1 LQNHTS
7 LGVLMRQSRES
18 SSDKRIKVMRIIARM
33 NVGGPAVQVSGLM
46 RGLSPTDF
54 NHRLYT
60 GYCAEDEADY
70 IKDQAPDVQAIQL
83 DGLGRKVNPRAD
95 FLILF
100 RLIKEIREFKPD
112 IIHTHTAKAGVI
124 GRLASILS
132 FHPSKR
138 VHTFHGHLLSGYF
151 DPLVTK
157 LVILIEKILALKT
170 NILVS
175 VGGKVRDELLAK
187 KIGKLTKYRIF
198 PPGLALKEIVSR
210 ESALKILGLE
220 SDFVYISF
228 IGRVTQIKRPD
239 RFLDTVEIVAKQN
252 KNVKFLVAGG
262 GDLLEECKKSAHE
275 RSLPV
280 LFLGWRSDIENIL
293 STSDIV
299 VLTSDNEGTPISLI
313 QAGLA
318 GKPTVSTNVGSVK
331 EIVLDGKTGLITEL
345 TPKSLAEA
353 ISYLADDDVL
363 RKNFGSAANVHA
375 HANYGVDRLVE
386 DHSQLYKELISNPKP

>member
-1 LQNHTS
+1 
-7 LGVLMRQSRES
+7 MRQSRVS
-18 SSDKRIKVMRIIARM
+18 NSDKRIKVMRIIARM

-46 RGLSPTDF
+46 RGLSSTDF

-70 IKDQAPDVQAIQL
+70 IKEQAPDVQAIQL

-100 RLIKEIREFKPD
+100 KLIKEIRTFKPD

-132 FHPSKR
+132 LYPSKR

-151 DPLVTK
+151 DPLVTR
-157 LVILIEKILALKT
+157 LVIVIEKMLAVKT

-175 VGGKVRDELLAK
+175 VGEKVRDELLAK
-187 KIGKLTKYRIF
+187 KIGKFSKYRIF
-198 PPGLALKEIVSR
+198 PPGLALNELVSR

-239 RFLDTVEIVAKQN
+239 RFLDVVEIIAKQN
-252 KNVKFLVAGG
+252 TNIKFLVAGG
-262 GDLLEECKKSAHE
+262 GDLLDECIKVAVE
-275 RSLPV
+275 RGLPV
-280 LFLGWRSDIENIL
+280 QFLGWRSDIENIL
-293 STSDIV
+293 SASDIV

-331 EIVLDGKTGLITEL
+331 EIVLDGKTGFVTNL
-345 TPKSLAEA
+345 TSESLATA
-353 ISYLADDDVL
+353 ISSLANDDVL
-363 RKNFGSAANVHA
+363 RKKFGSAASLHT
-375 HANYGVDRLVE
+375 HANYGVDRLVK
-386 DHSQLYKELISNPKP
+386 DHSQLYKELISNPKL

>member
-1 LQNHTS
+1 
-7 LGVLMRQSRES
+7 MRQSRES
-18 SSDKRIKVMRIIARM
+18 NSDKRIKVMRIIARM

-46 RGLSPTDF
+46 RGLSATDF
-54 NHRLYT
+54 DHRLYT
-60 GYCAEDEADY
+60 GYCAQDEADY
-70 IKDQAPDVQAIQL
+70 VKEQAPDVQAIQL

-100 RLIKEIREFKPD
+100 QLIKEIRTFKPD
-112 IIHTHTAKAGVI
+112 VIHTHTAKAGVI

-132 FHPSKR
+132 LHPSKL

-151 DPLVTK
+151 NPLITN
-157 LVILIEKILALKT
+157 LVIFIEKILALKT

-175 VGGKVRDELLAK
+175 VGEKVRDELLAK
-187 KIGKLTKYRIF
+187 NIGKFSKYRIF
-198 PPGLALKEIVSR
+198 PPGLALKELVDR

-220 SDFVYISF
+220 SNFLYISF

-239 RFLDTVEIVAKQN
+239 RFLDMVEIIAKQN
-252 KNVKFLVAGG
+252 TNIRFLVAGG
-262 GDLLEECKKSAHE
+262 GDLLDECMKSAKQ

-280 LFLGWRSDIENIL
+280 VFLGWRSDIENVL
-293 STSDIV
+293 SASDIV

-331 EIVLDGKTGLITEL
+331 EIVLDGKTGFVTEL
-345 TPKSLAEA
+345 TAESLAKSITSLINDE
-353 ISYLADDDVL
+353 VV
-363 RKNFGSAANVHA
+363 RNNFGAVAKVHT
-375 HANYGVDRLVE
+375 HMNYGVERLVK
-386 DHSQLYKELISNPKP
+386 DHSLLYKEITSNLKP

>member
-1 LQNHTS
+1 
-7 LGVLMRQSRES
+7 MRQSRVS
-18 SSDKRIKVMRIIARM
+18 NSDKRIKVMRIIARM

-46 RGLSPTDF
+46 RGLSSTDF

-70 IKDQAPDVQAIQL
+70 IKEQAPDVQAIQL

-100 RLIKEIREFKPD
+100 KLIKEIRTFKPD
-112 IIHTHTAKAGVI
+112 VIHTHTAKAGVI

-132 FHPSKR
+132 LYPSKR

-151 DPLVTK
+151 DPLVTR
-157 LVILIEKILALKT
+157 LVILVEKILGVKT

-175 VGGKVRDELLAK
+175 VGEKVRDELLAK
-187 KIGKLTKYRIF
+187 KIGKFSKYRIF
-198 PPGLALKEIVSR
+198 PPGLALNELVSR

-239 RFLDTVEIVAKQN
+239 RFLDVVEIIAKQTTN
-252 KNVKFLVAGG
+252 IKFLVAGG
-262 GDLLEECKKSAHE
+262 GDLLDECMKSAKE

-280 LFLGWRSDIENIL
+280 QFLGWRSDIEIIL
-293 STSDIV
+293 SASDIV

-331 EIVLDGKTGLITEL
+331 EIVLDGKTGFITEL
-345 TPKSLAEA
+345 NPESLATA
-353 ISYLADDDVL
+353 ISSLVKDDVL
-363 RKNFGSAANVHA
+363 RKKFGSAASMHT
-375 HANYGVDRLVE
+375 HANYGVDRLVK
-386 DHSQLYKELISNPKP
+386 DHSQLYKELISNPKL

>member
-1 LQNHTS
+1 
-7 LGVLMRQSRES
+7 MRQSRVS
-18 SSDKRIKVMRIIARM
+18 NSDKRIKVMRIIARM

-46 RGLSPTDF
+46 RGLSSTDF

-70 IKDQAPDVQAIQL
+70 IKEQAPDVQAIQL

-100 RLIKEIREFKPD
+100 KLVKEIRTFKPD
-112 IIHTHTAKAGVI
+112 VIHTHTAKAGVI

-132 FHPSKR
+132 LHPSKR

-151 DPLVTK
+151 DPLVTR
-157 LVILIEKILALKT
+157 LVVLVEKILAVKT

-175 VGGKVRDELLAK
+175 VGEKVRDELLAK
-187 KIGKLTKYRIF
+187 KIGKFSKYRIF
-198 PPGLALKEIVSR
+198 PPGLELNELVSR

-239 RFLDTVEIVAKQN
+239 RFLDVVEIIAKQDTN
-252 KNVKFLVAGG
+252 IKFLVAGG
-262 GDLLEECKKSAHE
+262 GDLLGECMKSAMG
-275 RSLPV
+275 RNLPV
-280 LFLGWRSDIENIL
+280 QFLGWRSDIENIL
-293 STSDIV
+293 SASDIV

-331 EIVLDGKTGLITEL
+331 EIVLDGKTGFVTEL
-345 TPKSLAEA
+345 NPESLATA
-353 ISYLADDDVL
+353 ISSLVKDDVL
-363 RKNFGSAANVHA
+363 RMKFGSAASMHT
-375 HANYGVDRLVE
+375 HANYGVDRLVK
-386 DHSQLYKELISNPKP
+386 DHSQLYKELISNPKL

>member
-1 LQNHTS
+1 
-7 LGVLMRQSRES
+7 MRQSRES

-46 RGLSPTDF
+46 RGLSPNDF

-132 FHPSKR
+132 LHPSKR

-151 DPLVTK
+151 GPLVTK
-157 LVILIEKILALKT
+157 LVILVEKILALKT

-175 VGGKVRDELLAK
+175 VGRKVRDELLAK
-187 KIGKLTKYRIF
+187 KIGKLSKYRIF
-198 PPGLALKEIVSR
+198 PPGLALKALVSR
-210 ESALKILGLE
+210 ENALKILDLE
-220 SDFVYISF
+220 SDFVYVSF

-239 RFLDTVEIVAKQN
+239 RFLDMVEIVTKQN

-293 STSDIV
+293 STSDVV

-318 GKPTVSTNVGSVK
+318 GKPTVATNVGSVK

-345 TPKSLAEA
+345 TPESLAIAVSSLAE
-353 ISYLADDDVL
+353 DDVL
-363 RKNFGSAANVHA
+363 RKNFGSAASVHTN
-375 HANYGVDRLVE
+375 ANYGVDRFVK
-386 DHSQLYKELISNPKP
+386 DHSELYKELISNPKP

>member
-1 LQNHTS
+1 
-7 LGVLMRQSRES
+7 MRQSRES
-18 SSDKRIKVMRIIARM
+18 NSDKRIKVMRIIARM

-70 IKDQAPDVQAIQL
+70 IKEQAPDVQAIQL

-100 RLIKEIREFKPD
+100 RLIKEIRNFKPD
-112 IIHTHTAKAGVI
+112 LIHTHTAKAGVI
-124 GRLASILS
+124 GRLASICS
-132 FHPSKR
+132 FHPSVR

-151 DPLVTK
+151 SS
-157 LVILIEKILALKT
+157 VITGVVVFIEKILAFKT
-170 NILVS
+170 HILVS
-175 VGGKVRDELLAK
+175 VGAKVRDELLAK
-187 KIGKLTKYRIF
+187 KIGTFSKYRIF
-198 PPGLALKEIVSR
+198 PPGLALKELVDH

-220 SDFVYISF
+220 PNFLYISF

-239 RFLDTVEIVAKQN
+239 RFLDMVEIIAKQSTN
-252 KNVKFLVAGG
+252 IKFLVAGG
-262 GDLLEECKKSAHE
+262 GDLLDECMKSAKQ
-275 RSLPV
+275 RGLPV
-280 LFLGWRSDIENIL
+280 VFLGWRSDIENIL
-293 STSDIV
+293 SASDIV

-331 EIVLDGKTGLITEL
+331 EIVLDGKTGFITEL
-345 TPKSLAEA
+345 TPDSIAKAITSLINDEV
-353 ISYLADDDVL
+353 I
-363 RKNFGSAANVHA
+363 RKNFGAAANVHT
-375 HANYGVDRLVE
+375 HANYGVERLVK
-386 DHSQLYKELISNPKP
+386 DHSLLYKEITSNLKP

>member
-1 LQNHTS
+1 
-7 LGVLMRQSRES
+7 MRQSRVS
-18 SSDKRIKVMRIIARM
+18 NSDKRIKVMRIIARM

-46 RGLSPTDF
+46 RGLSSTDF

-70 IKDQAPDVQAIQL
+70 IKEQAPDVQAIQL

-100 RLIKEIREFKPD
+100 KLIKEIRTFKPD

-132 FHPSKR
+132 LYPSKR

-151 DPLVTK
+151 DSLVTR
-157 LVILIEKILALKT
+157 LVIVIEKMLAVKT

-175 VGGKVRDELLAK
+175 VGEKVRDELLAK
-187 KIGKLTKYRIF
+187 KIGKFSKYRIF
-198 PPGLALKEIVSR
+198 PPGLALNELVSH
-210 ESALKILGLE
+210 ESALNILGLE

-239 RFLDTVEIVAKQN
+239 RFLDVVEIIAKQN
-252 KNVKFLVAGG
+252 ANVKFLVAGG
-262 GDLLEECKKSAHE
+262 GDLLDECMKSAKK

-280 LFLGWRSDIENIL
+280 QFLGWRSDIENIL
-293 STSDIV
+293 SASDIV

-331 EIVLDGKTGLITEL
+331 EIVLDGKTGFVTEL
-345 TPKSLAEA
+345 NPESLATA
-353 ISYLADDDVL
+353 ISSLVKDDVL
-363 RKNFGSAANVHA
+363 RKKFGSAASLHA
-375 HANYGVDRLVE
+375 HANYGVDRLVK

>member
-1 LQNHTS
+1 
-7 LGVLMRQSRES
+7 MRQYRES

-33 NVGGPAVQVSGLM
+33 NIGGPAVQVSGLM
-46 RGLSPTDF
+46 RGLSSTDF

-60 GYCAEDEADY
+60 GYCAEDESDY

-100 RLIKEIREFKPD
+100 RLIKEIRDFKPD

-132 FHPSKR
+132 LHPSKR

-157 LVILIEKILALKT
+157 LVILIERILALKT

-187 KIGKLTKYRIF
+187 KIGKLSKYRIF
-198 PPGLALKEIVSR
+198 PPGLALKELVSR

-220 SDFVYISF
+220 SDFVYIPF

-239 RFLDTVEIVAKQN
+239 RLLDMVEIVTKQN
-252 KNVKFLVAGG
+252 KNLKFLVAGG
-262 GDLLEECKKSAHE
+262 GDMLEECKKSARE

-345 TPKSLAEA
+345 TPESLAMA
-353 ISYLADDDVL
+353 ISSLADDEVL
-363 RKNFGSAANVHA
+363 RKRFGLAASVHT
-375 HANYGVDRLVE
+375 HANYGVDRLVS
-386 DHSQLYKELISNPKP
+386 DHSELYKELSSNPKP

>member
-1 LQNHTS
+1 MH
-7 LGVLMRQSRES
+7 QSRES
-18 SSDKRIKVMRIIARM
+18 STDERIKVMRIIARM

-46 RGLSPTDF
+46 RGLSSTDF

-60 GYCAEDEADY
+60 GYCAEDEVDY

-83 DGLGRKVNPRAD
+83 DGLGRKVNPRVD

-100 RLIKEIREFKPD
+100 RLIKEIQAFKPD

-132 FHPSKR
+132 LYPSKR

-151 DPLVTK
+151 GPSVTK
-157 LVILIEKILALKT
+157 LVILVERILALKT
-170 NILVS
+170 NTLVS

-187 KIGKLTKYRIF
+187 KIGKLSKYRIF
-198 PPGLALKEIVSR
+198 PPGLVLKALVSR
-210 ESALKILGLE
+210 ENALKILGLE
-220 SDFVYISF
+220 SNFVYVSF

-239 RFLDTVEIVAKQN
+239 RFLDMVEIVTKQN

-275 RSLPV
+275 RSLPI

-293 STSDIV
+293 SASDIV

-313 QAGLA
+313 QAGFA

-331 EIVLDGKTGLITEL
+331 EIVLDGKSGLITEL
-345 TPKSLAEA
+345 TPESLAIA
-353 ISYLADDDVL
+353 VSSLVDDDVL
-363 RKNFGSAANVHA
+363 RKNFGSAASVHT
-375 HANYGVDRLVE
+375 HTNYSVDRLVK
-386 DHSQLYKELISNPKP
+386 DHSRLYKELISNPKP

>member
-1 LQNHTS
+1 
-7 LGVLMRQSRES
+7 MRQSRES

-132 FHPSKR
+132 LHPSKR

-151 DPLVTK
+151 GPLVTK
-157 LVILIEKILALKT
+157 LVILFEKILALKT

-187 KIGKLTKYRIF
+187 KIGKLSKYRIF
-198 PPGLALKEIVSR
+198 PPGLALKALVSR
-210 ESALKILGLE
+210 ENALKILDLE
-220 SDFVYISF
+220 SDFVYVSF
-228 IGRVTQIKRPD
+228 IGRVTQIKKPD
-239 RFLDTVEIVAKQN
+239 RFLDMVEIVTKQN

-262 GDLLEECKKSAHE
+262 GDLLEVCKKSAHE

-293 STSDIV
+293 STSDVV

-345 TPKSLAEA
+345 TPESLAIAVGSLAE
-353 ISYLADDDVL
+353 DDVL
-363 RKNFGSAANVHA
+363 RKNFGSAASVHTN
-375 HANYGVDRLVE
+375 ANYGVDRFVK
-386 DHSQLYKELISNPKP
+386 DHSELSKELISNPKP

>member
-1 LQNHTS
+1 
-7 LGVLMRQSRES
+7 MRQYRES

-33 NVGGPAVQVSGLM
+33 NIGGPAVQVSGLM
-46 RGLSPTDF
+46 RGLSSTDF

-60 GYCAEDEADY
+60 GYCAEDESDY

-157 LVILIEKILALKT
+157 LVILIERILALKT

-187 KIGKLTKYRIF
+187 KIGKLSKYRIF
-198 PPGLALKEIVSR
+198 PPGLALKELVSR

-239 RFLDTVEIVAKQN
+239 RLLDMVEIVTKQN

-262 GDLLEECKKSAHE
+262 GDLLEECKKSAYE

-280 LFLGWRSDIENIL
+280 LFFGWRSDIENIL

-345 TPKSLAEA
+345 TPESLAMA
-353 ISYLADDDVL
+353 ISSLADDEVL
-363 RKNFGSAANVHA
+363 RKRFGLAASVHT
-375 HANYGVDRLVE
+375 HANYGVDRLVS
-386 DHSQLYKELISNPKP
+386 DHSELYKELSSNPKP